1 MLTIQVFAVFF
12 LIALAGVPLYFAL
25 ITTTAGIVYFKDMPY
40 QLDSLFLNL
49 IGGVEPF
56 ILIAVPLFIFAGE
69 LLARGGVGRRIVA
82 LASALFGWLP
92 GGMGIVTIVSCL
104 MFGGVSGS
112 AIADTP
118 AIGSLVAPT
127 MKEKGYHP
135 DFTAALLSVAGTLA
149 LLMPLSIPFLVF
161 AFISGA
167 SMRILSMSGVI
178 PGLICAAA
186 LSVVCVRYGKKTGC
200 DNGSARTSLRDIWLV
215 TKDAGPALLMPV
227 IIVGG
232 IWTGTF
238 TPTEAAAVAV
248 VYGLAI
254 SLFLYKD
261 LRTRDLPAIALKAF
275 QTSASVLLVIGA
287 TGVLSWLLTAEM
299 VALQLAEW
307 IQSIASQPWQFLLLL
322 NVVLLL
328 LGIFIEPL
336 PAMLLT
342 APLFLPMAQAMHIDL
357 ILMGV
362 IMVMNLSIALYT
374 PPVGGTLFVA
384 AKLCRASIG
393 GMSRHIIPLMAM
405 NIVVLFLTTYLPWLS
420 KVLPRM
426 LFGVG

>member
-1 MLTIQVFAVFF
+1 MLTIQVFGFF
-12 LIALAGVPLYFAL
+12 FIIALAGLPLYFSL
-25 ITTTAGIVYFKDMPY
+25 IATTVGIVQFKGLSY
-40 QLDSLFLNL
+40 QFDSLFLNL
-49 IGGVEPF
+49 IAGVEPF

-69 LLARGGVGRRIVA
+69 LLARGGVGTRIVN
-82 LASALFGWLP
+82 LARALFGWLP
-92 GGMGIVTIVSCL
+92 GGMGVVTIVSCL

-112 AIADTP
+112 AIADTA

-161 AFISGA
+161 AFVSGA

-178 PGLICAAA
+178 PGMICAIA
-186 LSVVCVRYGKKTGC
+186 LSVVCIVYGKKTGC
-200 DNGSARTSLRDIWLV
+200 DNGSDRASLREIWDV
-215 TKDAGPALLMPV
+215 AKDAGPALLMPV

-238 TPTEAAAVAV
+238 TPTEAAAIAV

-261 LRTRDLPAIALKAF
+261 LHVSDLPAIALKAF

-299 VALQLAEW
+299 VAVELAEW
-307 IQSIASQPWQFLLLL
+307 IQSVASEPWQFLLML
-322 NVVLLL
+322 NLVLLL

-342 APLFLPMAQAMHIDL
+342 APLFLPMAQAMLIDL

-384 AKLCRASIG
+384 AKLCKASIG

-405 NIVVLFLTTYLPWLS
+405 NITVLFLTTYVPWLS
-420 KVLPRM
+420 KALPKV

>member
-1 MLTIQVFAVFF
+1 MLTLQIFSAFF
-12 LIALAGVPLYFAL
+12 IIALAGIPLYYAL
-25 ITTTAGIVYFKDMPY
+25 IVTTVGAVYFKDLPY
-40 QLDSLFLNL
+40 QFDSLFLNL
-49 IGGVEPF
+49 IAGVEPF

-69 LLARGGVGRRIVA
+69 LLSKGGVGKRIVN
-82 LASALFGWLP
+82 LASVLFGWMP
-92 GGMGIVTIVSCL
+92 GGMGVVTIVSCL

-112 AIADTP
+112 AIADTA

-127 MKEKGYHP
+127 MRAKGYHP
-135 DFTAALLSVAGTLA
+135 DFTAALLAVAGTLA

-161 AFISGA
+161 AFISGS

-178 PGLICAAA
+178 PAMICAVG
-186 LSVVCVRYGKKTGC
+186 LSIVCIRYGKKTGC
-200 DNGSARTSLRDIWLV
+200 DNGSKRASLAEILSV
-215 TKDAGPALLMPV
+215 TKEAAPALLMPI

-238 TPTEAAAVAV
+238 TPTEAAVVAV
-248 VYGLAI
+248 VYGLFV

-261 LRTRDLPAIALKAF
+261 LKFRDLPALALKSF

-299 VALQLAEW
+299 VAVELAEW
-307 IQSIASQPWQFLLLL
+307 IQSVASHPWQFLFLL
-322 NVVLLL
+322 NITLLL

-342 APLFLPMAQAMHIDL
+342 APLFLPMAQAMQIDL
-357 ILMGV
+357 ILLGV

-384 AKLCRASIG
+384 AKLCRAKIG
-393 GMSRHIIPLMAM
+393 GMTIHVIPLMIM
-405 NIVVLFLTTYLPWLS
+405 NISVLFLTTYVPWLS
-420 KVLPRM
+420 KILPKI
-426 LFGVG
+426 LFGVT

>member
-1 MLTIQVFAVFF
+1 MLTIQIFGAFF
-12 LIALAGVPLYFAL
+12 VIALSAIPLYYAM
-25 ITTTAGIVYFKDMPY
+25 IATTAGIVYFKDMPY
-40 QLDSLFLNL
+40 QIDTLLMSL
-49 IGGVEPF
+49 ISGVEPF
-56 ILIAVPLFIFAGE
+56 IMIAVPLFIFAGE
-69 LLARGGVGRRIVA
+69 LLSLGGVGKRIVNF
-82 LASALFGWLP
+82 SRALFGWMP

-112 AIADTP
+112 AIADTA

-127 MKEKGYHP
+127 MKDKGYHP

-167 SMRILSMSGVI
+167 SMRTLSMSGVI
-178 PGLICAAA
+178 PAMICAVV
-186 LSVVCVRYGKKTGC
+186 LSFVCYRHGKKTGC
-200 DNGSARTSLRDIWLV
+200 DNGSDRVSMKELWAV

-248 VYGLAI
+248 VYGLLI
-254 SLFLYKD
+254 SLLLYKD
-261 LRTRDLPAIALKAF
+261 LKPRDLPAIALKAF
-275 QTSASVLLVIGA
+275 RISASVMLVIGA
-287 TGVLSWLLTAEM
+287 TSVLSWLLTAEM
-299 VALQLAEW
+299 VAAQLADW
-307 IQSIASQPWQFLLLL
+307 IQSVASQPWQFLLML
-322 NVVLLL
+322 NVVLLM

-342 APLFLPMAQAMHIDL
+342 APLFLPMAQSMGIDL
-357 ILMGV
+357 NLMGV
-362 IMVMNLSIALYT
+362 IIVMNLSIALYT

-384 AKLCRASIG
+384 AKLCKASIG
-393 GMSRHIIPLMAM
+393 GMTKHIMPFMGMTVA
-405 NIVVLFLTTYLPWLS
+405 VLFLTTYVPWLS
-420 KVLPRM
+420 KLLPK
-426 LFGVG
+426 LIYGVG

>member
-1 MLTIQVFAVFF
+1 MLAIQVFGAFF
-12 LIALAGVPLYFAL
+12 VIAMAGVPLYYAL
-25 ITTTAGIVYFKDMPY
+25 IATTTGVIWFKGLPY
-40 QLDSLFLNL
+40 ELDSLFLNL
-49 IGGVEPF
+49 IAGVEPF

-69 LLARGGVGRRIVA
+69 LLSRGGVGKRIVMFA
-82 LASALFGWLP
+82 QALFGWMP
-92 GGMGIVTIVSCL
+92 GGMGVVTIVSCL

-112 AIADTP
+112 AIADTA

-127 MKEKGYHP
+127 MREKGYHP
-135 DFTAALLSVAGTLA
+135 DFTAALLAVAGTLA

-178 PGLICAAA
+178 PGMICAAA
-186 LSVVCVRYGKKTGC
+186 LAIVCIRYGKKTGC
-200 DNGSARTSLRDIWLV
+200 DNGSKRASLAEIWAV

-248 VYGLAI
+248 VYGLI
-254 SLFLYKD
+254 VSLFVYKD
-261 LRTRDLPAIALKAF
+261 LKIRDLPALALKAF
-275 QTSASVLLVIGA
+275 QTSASVLLVIAA

-299 VALQLAEW
+299 VAMDMAEW
-307 IQSIASQPWQFLLLL
+307 IKSVASQPWQFLLML
-322 NVVLLL
+322 NVALLL

-342 APLFLPMAQAMHIDL
+342 APLFLPMAQAMGIDL

-384 AKLCRASIG
+384 AKLCKASIG
-393 GMSRHIIPLMAM
+393 GMSMHIMPLMAM
-405 NIVVLFLTTYLPWLS
+405 NVVVLFVTTYVPWLS
-420 KVLPRM
+420 KALPRL
-426 LFGVG
+426 LFGIG

>member
-1 MLTIQVFAVFF
+1 MLTIQIFSVFF
-12 LIALAGVPLYFAL
+12 IVALAGIPLYFSL
-25 ITTTAGIVYFKDMPY
+25 VTTTAGIVYFKNLPY

-69 LLARGGVGRRIVA
+69 LLSRGGVGKRMVN
-82 LASALFGWLP
+82 LARVLFGWLP
-92 GGMGIVTIVSCL
+92 GGMGVVTIVSCL
-104 MFGGVSGS
+104 LFGGVSGS
-112 AIADTP
+112 AIADTA

-127 MKEKGYHP
+127 MREKGYHP

-186 LSVVCVRYGKKTGC
+186 LSVVCIRYGRKTGC
-200 DNGSARTSLRDIWLV
+200 DNGSEKASLKEIWEV
-215 TKDAGPALLMPV
+215 TKDAGPALLMPI

-232 IWTGTF
+232 IWTGVF
-238 TPTEAAAVAV
+238 TPTEAASVAV
-248 VYGLAI
+248 IYGLAI

-261 LRTRDLPAIALKAF
+261 LKARELPAIALKAF

-299 VALQLAEW
+299 VAAEMAEW
-307 IQSIASQPWQFLLLL
+307 IQSVASQPWQFLLML
-322 NVVLLL
+322 NIVLLL

-384 AKLCRASIG
+384 AKLCKASIG
-393 GMSRHIIPLMAM
+393 GMTLHLIPLMVM
-405 NIVVLFLTTYLPWLS
+405 NVAVLFLATYVPWLS
-420 KVLPRM
+420 KALPRL

>member
-1 MLTIQVFAVFF
+1 MLTIQVFSVFF
-12 LIALAGVPLYFAL
+12 VIVLAGIPLYYGLIA
-25 ITTTAGIVYFKDMPY
+25 TTVGIISFKNLPY

-49 IGGVEPF
+49 ISGVEPF

-69 LLARGGVGRRIVA
+69 LLSRGGVGKRIVNFA
-82 LASALFGWLP
+82 NVLFGWLP
-92 GGMGIVTIVSCL
+92 GGMGVVTIVSCL

-112 AIADTP
+112 AIADTA

-127 MKEKGYHP
+127 MKQKGYHP

-178 PGLICAAA
+178 PGLICAVA
-186 LSVVCVRYGKKTGC
+186 LAIVCIRYGKKTGC
-200 DNGSARTSLRDIWLV
+200 DNGSERASAAEIWAV
-215 TKDAGPALLMPV
+215 TKEAGPALLMPV

-232 IWTGTF
+232 IWTGMF
-238 TPTEAAAVAV
+238 TPTEAAAVATI
-248 VYGLAI
+248 YGLVV

-261 LRTRDLPAIALKAF
+261 LKPRDLPAIALRAF
-275 QTSASVLLVIGA
+275 QTSAAVLLVIGA

-299 VALQLAEW
+299 VAMQLAEW
-307 IQSIASQPWQFLLLL
+307 IQSVASQPWQFLLLL
-322 NVVLLL
+322 NIVLLL

-342 APLFLPMAQAMHIDL
+342 APLFLPMAAAMHIDL
-357 ILMGV
+357 NLMGV

-384 AKLCRASIG
+384 AKLCKASIG
-393 GMSRHIIPLMAM
+393 GMSKHIIPLMVM
-405 NIVVLFLTTYLPWLS
+405 NVAVLFLTTYVPWLS
-420 KVLPRM
+420 KIVPRL
-426 LFGVG
+426 LFGIG

>member
-1 MLTIQVFAVFF
+1 MLTLQVFGIFF
-12 LIALAGVPLYFAL
+12 VVALGGVPLYYAL
-25 ITTTAGIVYFKDMPY
+25 IATTTGVIWFKDLPY
-40 QLDSLFLNL
+40 GLDSLFLNL
-49 IGGVEPF
+49 IAGVEPF

-69 LLARGGVGRRIVA
+69 LLSRGGVGKRIVA
-82 LASALFGWLP
+82 FAQALFGWLP

-112 AIADTP
+112 AIADTA

-127 MKEKGYHP
+127 MKQRGYHP
-135 DFTAALLSVAGTLA
+135 DFTAALLAVAGTLA

-161 AFISGA
+161 AFVSGA
-167 SMRILSMSGVI
+167 SMRILSMSGIV
-178 PGLICAAA
+178 PGFVCALA
-186 LSVVCVRYGKKTGC
+186 LAIVCVRYGKKTGC
-200 DNGSARTSLRDIWLV
+200 DNGSERASPAEIWAV

-238 TPTEAAAVAV
+238 TPTEAASVAV
-248 VYGLAI
+248 VYGLVV
-254 SLFLYKD
+254 SLFLYRD
-261 LRTRDLPAIALKAF
+261 LKFRDLPALALKAF
-275 QTSASVLLVIGA
+275 QTSASVLLVIAA

-299 VALQLAEW
+299 VAMDMAEW
-307 IQSIASQPWQFLLLL
+307 IKSVASRPWQFLLML

-328 LGIFIEPL
+328 LGVFIEPL

-342 APLFLPMAQAMHIDL
+342 APLFLPMAQAMGIDL

-384 AKLCRASIG
+384 AKLCKASIG
-393 GMSRHIIPLMAM
+393 GISRHIIPLMAM
-405 NIVVLFLTTYLPWLS
+405 NVVVLFITTYVPWLS
-420 KVLPRM
+420 KLVPKLV
-426 LFGVG
+426 FGF

>member
-1 MLTIQVFAVFF
+1 MLTIQVFGVFF
-12 LIALAGVPLYFAL
+12 IIALAGIPLFYAL
-25 ITTTAGIVYFKDMPY
+25 IATTAGMVYFKDLPY
-40 QLDSLFLNL
+40 QMDSLLLNL
-49 IGGVEPF
+49 IAGVEPF

-69 LLARGGVGRRIVA
+69 LLSQGGVGKRIVA
-82 LASALFGWLP
+82 LASVLFGWMP
-92 GGMGIVTIVSCL
+92 GGMGVVTIVSCL
-104 MFGGVSGS
+104 LFGGVSGS
-112 AIADTP
+112 AIADTA

-178 PGLICAAA
+178 PGLICAVA
-186 LSVVCVRYGKKTGC
+186 LAVVCIRYGIKTGC
-200 DNGSARTSLRDIWLV
+200 DNGSKRASLAEIWAV

-232 IWTGTF
+232 IWTGFF

-248 VYGLAI
+248 AYGLVV
-254 SLFLYKD
+254 SLYVYKD
-261 LRTRDLPAIALKAF
+261 LKLRDLPALALKAF

-299 VALQLAEW
+299 VAMQLAEW
-307 IQSIASQPWQFLLLL
+307 IQSVASQPWQFLLLL
-322 NVVLLL
+322 NIVLLL

-342 APLFLPMAQAMHIDL
+342 APLFLPMAQAMQIDL
-357 ILMGV
+357 VLMGV

-384 AKLCRASIG
+384 AKLAKASIG
-393 GMSRHIIPLMAM
+393 GMSKHIIPLMVM
-405 NIVVLFLTTYLPWLS
+405 NIGVLFLTTYVPWISKILPKL
-420 KVLPRM
+420 

>member
-1 MLTIQVFAVFF
+1 MLTIEIFGVFF
-12 LIALAGVPLYFAL
+12 VIALAGIPLYYGL
-25 ITTTAGIVYFKDMPY
+25 IATTAGFVYFKDLPY
-40 QLDSLFLNL
+40 PLDSLFVNL
-49 IGGVEPF
+49 IAGVEPF

-69 LLARGGVGRRIVA
+69 LLSRGGVGKRIVA
-82 LASALFGWLP
+82 FCQALFGWMP
-92 GGMGIVTIVSCL
+92 GGMGVVTIVSCL

-112 AIADTP
+112 AIADTA

-135 DFTAALLSVAGTLA
+135 NFTAALLSVAGTLA

-167 SMRILSMSGVI
+167 SMRILSMSGII
-178 PGLICAAA
+178 PAFICATA
-186 LSVVCVRYGKKTGC
+186 LAIVCIRYGIKTGC
-200 DNGSARTSLRDIWLV
+200 DNGSERKSLGEIWMV

-232 IWTGTF
+232 IWSGKF

-248 VYGLAI
+248 VYGLLV

-261 LRTRDLPAIALKAF
+261 LKPRDLPALALKAF

-299 VALQLAEW
+299 VAIQMAEW
-307 IQSIASQPWQFLLLL
+307 IQAVASQPWQFLFMV
-322 NVVLLL
+322 NIVLLL

-342 APLFLPMAQAMHIDL
+342 APLFLPMSQAMGINLVH
-357 ILMGV
+357 MGV

-384 AKLCRASIG
+384 AKLCKASIG
-393 GMSRHIIPLMAM
+393 GMSVHIIPLMMM
-405 NIVVLFLTTYLPWLS
+405 NIAVLFLTTYVPWLT
-420 KVLPRM
+420 KLIPHL
-426 LFGVG
+426 LFGV

>member
-1 MLTIQVFAVFF
+1 MLTIQIFGVFF
-12 LIALAGVPLYFAL
+12 IIVLAGIPLYFGL
-25 ITTTAGIVYFKDMPY
+25 IATTAGVVYFKGLPY
-40 QLDSLFLNL
+40 QLDSLLLNL
-49 IGGVEPF
+49 IAGVEPF

-69 LLARGGVGRRIVA
+69 LLSRGGVGKRIVNFA
-82 LASALFGWLP
+82 NVLFGWLP
-92 GGMGIVTIVSCL
+92 GGMGVVTIVSCL

-112 AIADTP
+112 AIADTA

-127 MKEKGYHP
+127 MKQKGYHP

-178 PGLICAAA
+178 PGLICAVA
-186 LSVVCVRYGKKTGC
+186 LAIVCIRYGKKTGC
-200 DNGSARTSLRDIWLV
+200 DNGSERASSAEIWAV

-232 IWTGTF
+232 IWTGVF

-248 VYGLAI
+248 MYGLVV

-261 LRTRDLPAIALKAF
+261 LKPRDLPAIALRAF

-299 VALQLAEW
+299 VATEMAEW
-307 IQSIASQPWQFLLLL
+307 IRTVASQPWQFLLML
-322 NVVLLL
+322 NIALLL

-342 APLFLPMAQAMHIDL
+342 APLFLPMAAAMHIDL
-357 ILMGV
+357 NLMGV

-384 AKLCRASIG
+384 AKLCKASIG
-393 GMSRHIIPLMAM
+393 GMSVHIIPLMVM
-405 NIVVLFLTTYLPWLS
+405 NVAVLFLTTYVPLLS
-420 KVLPRM
+420 KALPRF
-426 LFGVG
+426 LFGMG

>member
-1 MLTIQVFAVFF
+1 MLTIQIFSVFF
-12 LIALAGVPLYFAL
+12 VIALAGIPLYYGL
-25 ITTTAGIVYFKDMPY
+25 VSTTVGIIYFKGLPY
-40 QLDSLFLNL
+40 QLDSLLLNL
-49 IGGVEPF
+49 IAGVEPF

-69 LLARGGVGRRIVA
+69 LLSRGGVGKRIVNFA
-82 LASALFGWLP
+82 NVLFGWMP
-92 GGMGIVTIVSCL
+92 GGMGVVTIVSCL

-112 AIADTP
+112 AIADTA

-127 MKEKGYHP
+127 MKAKGYHP

-167 SMRILSMSGVI
+167 SMRILSMSGII
-178 PGLICAAA
+178 PGLICAVA
-186 LSVVCVRYGKKTGC
+186 LAIVCIRYGKKTGC
-200 DNGSARTSLRDIWLV
+200 DTGSQKASGKEIWAV

-248 VYGLAI
+248 IYGLVV
-254 SLFLYKD
+254 SLFVYKD
-261 LRTRDLPAIALKAF
+261 LKPRDLPAIALRAF

-299 VALQLAEW
+299 VATQMAEW
-307 IQSIASQPWQFLLLL
+307 IQSVASQPWQFLLML
-322 NVVLLL
+322 NIVLLL

-342 APLFLPMAQAMHIDL
+342 APLFLPMAQAMGIDL

-384 AKLCRASIG
+384 AKLCKASIG
-393 GMSRHIIPLMAM
+393 GMSVHIIPLMAM
-405 NIVVLFLTTYLPWLS
+405 NIGVLFLTTYVPWLS
-420 KVLPRM
+420 RIVPKL

>member
-1 MLTIQVFAVFF
+1 MLTLQVFGAFFIIAV
-12 LIALAGVPLYFAL
+12 AGVPLYYAL
-25 ITTTAGIVYFKDMPY
+25 IATTTGVIYLKGLPY
-40 QLDSLFLNL
+40 ELDSLLLNL
-49 IGGVEPF
+49 IAGVEPF

-69 LLARGGVGRRIVA
+69 LLSRGGVGKRIVA
-82 LASALFGWLP
+82 FAEALFGWMP

-112 AIADTP
+112 AIADTA

-127 MKEKGYHP
+127 MRQKGYDP

-167 SMRILSMSGVI
+167 SMRILSMSGII
-178 PGLICAAA
+178 PAFICALA
-186 LSVVCVRYGKKTGC
+186 LAIVCVRYGKKTGC
-200 DNGSARTSLRDIWLV
+200 DNGSERASLAELWAV
-215 TKDAGPALLMPV
+215 TKDAGPALLMPI

-238 TPTEAAAVAV
+238 TPSEAAAVAV
-248 VYGLAI
+248 VYGLVI
-254 SLFLYKD
+254 SLFVYKD
-261 LRTRDLPAIALKAF
+261 LTFRDLPALALKAF
-275 QTSASVLLVIGA
+275 QTSAAVLLVIAA
-287 TGVLSWLLTAEM
+287 TGILSWLLTAEM
-299 VALQLAEW
+299 VAQEMAEW
-307 IQSIASQPWQFLLLL
+307 IKAVASQPWQFLLML
-322 NVVLLL
+322 NIALLL
-328 LGIFIEPL
+328 IGIFIEPL

-342 APLFLPMAQAMHIDL
+342 APLFLPMAQAMGIDL

-384 AKLCRASIG
+384 AKLCKASIG
-393 GMSRHIIPLMAM
+393 SMSVHIMPLMAM
-405 NIVVLFLTTYLPWLS
+405 NVAVLFLTTYVPWLS
-420 KVLPRM
+420 KIVPRL

>member
-1 MLTIQVFAVFF
+1 MLTVQIFGAFF
-12 LIALAGVPLYFAL
+12 IIALAGIPLYFGL
-25 ITTTAGIVYFKDMPY
+25 IATTAGVVYFKNLPY

-49 IGGVEPF
+49 IAGVEPF

-69 LLARGGVGRRIVA
+69 LLSRGGVGKRIVNFA
-82 LASALFGWLP
+82 NVLFGWLP
-92 GGMGIVTIVSCL
+92 GGMGVVTIVSCL

-112 AIADTP
+112 AIADTA

-178 PGLICAAA
+178 PGLICAFA
-186 LSVVCVRYGKKTGC
+186 LAVVCVRYGKKTGC
-200 DNGSARTSLRDIWLV
+200 DNGSERASAKEIWAV

-248 VYGLAI
+248 VYGLVV
-254 SLFLYKD
+254 SLLLYKD
-261 LRTRDLPAIALKAF
+261 LKPRDLPAIALKAF

-299 VALQLAEW
+299 VATELAEW
-307 IQSIASQPWQFLLLL
+307 IRTVASQPWQFLLML
-322 NVVLLL
+322 NIVLLL

-342 APLFLPMAQAMHIDL
+342 APLFLPMAQALGIDL

-384 AKLCRASIG
+384 AKLCKASIG
-393 GMSRHIIPLMAM
+393 GMSIHIMPLMAM
-405 NIVVLFLTTYLPWLS
+405 NVAVLLMTTYIPWLS
-420 KVLPRM
+420 KALPKL

>member
-1 MLTIQVFAVFF
+1 MLTIQVFGVFF
-12 LIALAGVPLYFAL
+12 IIALAGIPLYHAL
-25 ITTTAGIVYFKDMPY
+25 IATTTGFVAWKDLPY
-40 QLDSLFLNL
+40 TLDSLFVNL
-49 IGGVEPF
+49 IAGVEPF

-69 LLARGGVGRRIVA
+69 LLSRGGVGRRIVA
-82 LASALFGWLP
+82 FSRALFGWMP
-92 GGMGIVTIVSCL
+92 GGMGVVTIVSCL

-112 AIADTP
+112 AIADTA
-118 AIGSLVAPT
+118 AIGALVAPT

-135 DFTAALLSVAGTLA
+135 NFTAALLAVAGTLA

-167 SMRILSMSGVI
+167 SMRILSMSGII
-178 PGLICAAA
+178 PALICAVA
-186 LSVVCVRYGKKTGC
+186 LAIVCYRYGKKTGC
-200 DNGSARTSLRDIWLV
+200 DNGSERMSLAEIWTV

-232 IWTGTF
+232 IWSGTF

-248 VYGLAI
+248 VYGLLV

-261 LRTRDLPAIALKAF
+261 LTLRDLPALALKAF

-299 VALQLAEW
+299 VAIQMAEW
-307 IQSIASQPWQFLLLL
+307 IQTVASQPWQFLLMV

-342 APLFLPMAQAMHIDL
+342 APLFLPMAQAMGINLVH
-357 ILMGV
+357 MGV

-384 AKLCRASIG
+384 AKLCKASIG
-393 GMSRHIIPLMAM
+393 GMSLHIIPLMIM
-405 NIVVLFLTTYLPWLS
+405 NVAVLFLTTFVPWLT
-420 KVLPRM
+420 KLIPHL
-426 LFGVG
+426 LFGV

>member
-1 MLTIQVFAVFF
+1 MLTIQVFGVFF
-12 LIALAGVPLYFAL
+12 IIALAGIPLFYAL
-25 ITTTAGIVYFKDMPY
+25 IATTAGMVYFKDLPY
-40 QLDSLFLNL
+40 QMDSLLLNL
-49 IGGVEPF
+49 IAGVEPF

-69 LLARGGVGRRIVA
+69 LLSQGGVGKRIVA
-82 LASALFGWLP
+82 LASVLFGWMP
-92 GGMGIVTIVSCL
+92 GGMGVVTIVSCL
-104 MFGGVSGS
+104 LFGGVSGS
-112 AIADTP
+112 AIADTA

-167 SMRILSMSGVI
+167 SMRILSMSGLI
-178 PGLICAAA
+178 PGLICAVA
-186 LSVVCVRYGKKTGC
+186 LAIVCIRYGIKTGC
-200 DNGSARTSLRDIWLV
+200 DNGSKRASLAEIWAV

-232 IWTGTF
+232 IWTGFF

-248 VYGLAI
+248 AYGLVV
-254 SLFLYKD
+254 SLYVYKD
-261 LRTRDLPAIALKAF
+261 HKLRDLPALAHKAI
-275 QTSASVLLVIGA
+275 QTSATVLLVIGA

-299 VALQLAEW
+299 VAMQLAEW
-307 IQSIASQPWQFLLLL
+307 IQSVASQPWQFLLLL
-322 NVVLLL
+322 NIVLLL

-342 APLFLPMAQAMHIDL
+342 APLFLPMAQAMQIDL
-357 ILMGV
+357 VLMGV

-384 AKLCRASIG
+384 AKLAKASIG
-393 GMSRHIIPLMAM
+393 GMSRHIIPLMVM
-405 NIVVLFLTTYLPWLS
+405 NIGVLFLTTYVPWISKILPKL
-420 KVLPRM
+420 

>member
-1 MLTIQVFAVFF
+1 MLTIQVFGVFF
-12 LIALAGVPLYFAL
+12 LIALAGLPLYFSL
-25 ITTTAGIVYFKDMPY
+25 IATTAGVVYFKNLSY

-49 IGGVEPF
+49 IAGVEPF

-69 LLARGGVGRRIVA
+69 LLARGGVGKRIVN
-82 LASALFGWLP
+82 LARALFGWMP
-92 GGMGIVTIVSCL
+92 GGMGVVTIVSCL

-112 AIADTP
+112 AIADTA

-161 AFISGA
+161 AFVSGA

-178 PGLICAAA
+178 PGMICAIA
-186 LSVVCVRYGKKTGC
+186 LSIVCIGYGKKTGC
-200 DNGSARTSLRDIWLV
+200 DNGSDRASLREIWRV
-215 TKDAGPALLMPV
+215 AKDAGPALLMPV

-238 TPTEAAAVAV
+238 TPTEAAAIAV
-248 VYGLAI
+248 VYGLVI

-261 LRTRDLPAIALKAF
+261 IKLTDLPAIALKAF

-299 VALQLAEW
+299 VAVELAEW
-307 IQSIASQPWQFLLLL
+307 IQTVAKEPWQFLLML
-322 NVVLLL
+322 NLVLLM

-342 APLFLPMAQAMHIDL
+342 APLFLPMAQAMQIDL

-384 AKLCRASIG
+384 AKLCKASIG
-393 GMSRHIIPLMAM
+393 GMSRHIIPLMGM
-405 NIVVLFLTTYLPWLS
+405 NITVLFITTYVPWLS
-420 KVLPRM
+420 KALPKV

>member
-1 MLTIQVFAVFF
+1 MLTIQIFSAFF
-12 LIALAGVPLYFAL
+12 VIALSAIPLYYAM
-25 ITTTAGIVYFKDMPY
+25 IATTAGIVYFKDMPY
-40 QLDSLFLNL
+40 QIDTLLMSL
-49 IGGVEPF
+49 ISGVEPF
-56 ILIAVPLFIFAGE
+56 IMIAIPLFIFAGE
-69 LLARGGVGRRIVA
+69 LLSLGGVGKRIVNF
-82 LASALFGWLP
+82 SRALFGWMP

-112 AIADTP
+112 AIADTA

-127 MKEKGYHP
+127 MKDKGYHP

-167 SMRILSMSGVI
+167 SMRTLSMSGVI
-178 PGLICAAA
+178 PAMICAVV
-186 LSVVCVRYGKKTGC
+186 LSIVCYRYGKKTGC
-200 DNGSARTSLRDIWLV
+200 DNGSDRASMKEIWAV

-248 VYGLAI
+248 VYGLLI
-254 SLFLYKD
+254 SLLLYKD
-261 LRTRDLPAIALKAF
+261 LKPRDLPAIALKAF
-275 QTSASVLLVIGA
+275 RTSASVLLVIGA
-287 TGVLSWLLTAEM
+287 TSVLSWLLTAEM
-299 VALQLAEW
+299 VAAQLADW
-307 IQSIASQPWQFLLLL
+307 IQSVASQPWQFLLML
-322 NVVLLL
+322 NVVLLM

-342 APLFLPMAQAMHIDL
+342 APLFLPMAQSMGIDL
-357 ILMGV
+357 NLMGV
-362 IMVMNLSIALYT
+362 IIVMNLSIALYT

-384 AKLCRASIG
+384 AKLCKASIG
-393 GMSRHIIPLMAM
+393 GMTVHIMPFMGMTVA
-405 NIVVLFLTTYLPWLS
+405 VLFLTTYVPWLS
-420 KVLPRM
+420 KLLPK
-426 LFGVG
+426 LIYGVG

>member
-1 MLTIQVFAVFF
+1 MLTLQIFSVFF
-12 LIALAGVPLYFAL
+12 VIALAGIPLYYAL
-25 ITTTAGIVYFKDMPY
+25 IATTVGIVHFKGLSY

-49 IGGVEPF
+49 IAGVEPF
-56 ILIAVPLFIFAGE
+56 ILIAIPLFIFAGE
-69 LLARGGVGRRIVA
+69 LLSTGGVGKRIVNFA
-82 LASALFGWLP
+82 RVLFGWMP

-112 AIADTP
+112 AIADTA

-127 MKEKGYHP
+127 MKGKGYHP

-167 SMRILSMSGVI
+167 SMRILSMSGLI
-178 PGLICAAA
+178 PGFICAVA
-186 LSVVCVRYGKKTGC
+186 LAIVCIRYGKKTGC
-200 DNGSARTSLRDIWLV
+200 DNGSERASLAEIWSV

-238 TPTEAAAVAV
+238 TPTEAAVVAA
-248 VYGLAI
+248 VYGLVV
-254 SLFLYKD
+254 SLLLYRD
-261 LRTRDLPAIALKAF
+261 LKVRDLPALALKSF

-299 VALQLAEW
+299 VAVQLADW
-307 IQSIASQPWQFLLLL
+307 IQSVASQPWQFLLLL
-322 NVVLLL
+322 NVSLLL
-328 LGIFIEPL
+328 LGVFIEPL

-393 GMSRHIIPLMAM
+393 GMSRHIMPLMAM
-405 NIVVLFLTTYLPWLS
+405 NVAVLFLTTYVPWLS
-420 KVLPRM
+420 KAVPKF

>member
-1 MLTIQVFAVFF
+1 MLTIQVFGAFF
-12 LIALAGVPLYFAL
+12 IIALAGIPLYYAL
-25 ITTTAGIVYFKDMPY
+25 IATTTGVIYFKGLSY
-40 QLDSLFLNL
+40 SLDSLFLNL
-49 IGGVEPF
+49 IAGVEPF

-69 LLARGGVGRRIVA
+69 LLSRGGVGKRIVA
-82 LASALFGWLP
+82 FAQVLFGWMP

-112 AIADTP
+112 AIADTA

-127 MKEKGYHP
+127 MKKKGYHP
-135 DFTAALLSVAGTLA
+135 DFTAALLAVAGTLA

-178 PGLICAAA
+178 PAFICAAA
-186 LSVVCVRYGKKTGC
+186 LAVVCVHYGKKTGC
-200 DNGSARTSLRDIWLV
+200 DNGSERASLAEIWTV
-215 TKDAGPALLMPV
+215 SKDAGPALLMPI

-238 TPTEAAAVAV
+238 TPTEAASVAV
-248 VYGLAI
+248 VYGLVV

-261 LRTRDLPAIALKAF
+261 LKPRDLPALALKAF
-275 QTSASVLLVIGA
+275 QTSAAVLLVIAA

-299 VALQLAEW
+299 VAMDLAEW
-307 IQSIASQPWQFLLLL
+307 IKSVAHQPWQFLLML
-322 NVVLLL
+322 NFTLLL

-342 APLFLPMAQAMHIDL
+342 APLFLPMAQAMGIDL

-384 AKLCRASIG
+384 AKLCKASIG
-393 GMSRHIIPLMAM
+393 GISRHIIPLMAM
-405 NIVVLFLTTYLPWLS
+405 NVVVLFVTTYVPWLS
-420 KVLPRM
+420 KALPRF
-426 LFGVG
+426 LFGIG